1 MELIAYDKNFVP
13 HPFGLTNSGA
23 ICWFNSLLQSLL
35 SCSSLNKIVIE
46 NHHQS
51 KFASNEILNHYLK
64 LLQYGLDNDKSRQVF
79 TGQDHVQI
87 INIIIK
93 KQAQSKFKR
102 KLGSGNQD
110 ADEGFKLAI
119 DTIRNKSITELF
131 QLRYRGFITCNL
143 CKNTHEST
151 PNLGDLNITIDIA
164 MDIFDGKPSEKHAEI
179 IQKYIIYHDE
189 YLDDNY
195 TCLHCKSK
203 GNKIKF
209 AKLTM
214 LPEILVLL
222 FKKYTSKGGSV
233 RAVKQNITFP
243 QVLSFTRKGGGKT
256 KYQLISQ
263 CEHSGSLGGGHYWA
277 ISLRKNGIFNLN
289 DSGFSAANF
298 SPSAGT
304 YLVFYHYV
312 QN

>member
-13 HPFGLTNSGA
+13 YPFGLTNSGA

-35 SCSSLNKIVIE
+35 SCSSLNKTIIE
-46 NHHQS
+46 NQHQT
-51 KFASNEILNHYLK
+51 KFASNEILKHYLK
-64 LLQYGLDNDKSRQVF
+64 LLQYGLDNDKPRQVF
-79 TGQDHVQI
+79 LDQDHVQI

-93 KQAQSKFKR
+93 KQEKSKFKR

-110 ADEGFKLAI
+110 ADEGFKLVIDAI
-119 DTIRNKSITELF
+119 KNKSITQLF

-143 CKNTHEST
+143 CKHTHEST
-151 PNLGDLNITIDIA
+151 PNMGDLNITIDIA
-164 MDIFDGKPSEKHAEI
+164 MDIFDGKPADKHAEI

-195 TCLHCKSK
+195 TCIKCKLK
-203 GNKIKF
+203 GNKLKY

-214 LPEILVLL
+214 LPEMLVLL
-222 FKKYTSKGGSV
+222 FKKYTSAGGSV
-233 RAVKQNITFP
+233 RAIKQNITFP
-243 QVLSFTRKGGGKT
+243 QSLSFSRGKK

-277 ISLRKNGIFNLN
+277 ISSRKNGTFNLN
-289 DSGFSAANF
+289 DSGTSITNF
-298 SPSAGT
+298 SPSIGT

-312 QN
+312 E